1 MPTNCRVAEK
11 AVLNGSAQLWP
22 IGPIG
27 GHIGGIS
34 VTRHEAHDG
43 HSQTFKN
50 NFLHPFNYLPGQPS
64 RRPTIGPYT
73 RSEES
78 LRAIIAQQAQQVQH
92 HNLNPGHRSAPVPCE
107 VTHE

>member
-34 VTRHEAHDG
+34 VA
-43 HSQTFKN
+43 
-50 NFLHPFNYLPGQPS
+50 
-64 RRPTIGPYT
+64 
-73 RSEES
+73 
-78 LRAIIAQQAQQVQH
+78 
-92 HNLNPGHRSAPVPCE
+92 SAPSCGRRRVRTSNPRLEFDCRAR
-107 VTHE
+107 V